1 MRAPELSEETL
12 ATGVVA
18 LSARDRDLAAVVA
31 RFGPPPLWARDPG
44 FGTLIQ
50 IILEQQV
57 SLASARAAYLRLL
70 AVIGEPLP
78 ERVLVLTDDQLK
90 RVGFSRQKAAYVRA
104 LAQAIVSGAFEI
116 GALDSLDD
124 ERARSALLT
133 LKGIGGWSADIY
145 LLMALRRADVW
156 PGGDLA
162 LAIAVREV
170 KRLRKVP
177 GPERLATISRA
188 WRPWRAVAARV
199 LWHHYLSTPRT
210 RGGARRSA

>member
-1 MRAPELSEETL
+1 MRAAQLSEETL

-177 GPERLATISRA
+177 GPERLATISRG

>member
-1 MRAPELSEETL
+1 MRAAELNEETL

-177 GPERLATISRA
+177 GAERLATISRT

-199 LWHHYLSTPRT
+199 LWHRYLSTPRT
-210 RGGARRSA
+210 RGSARRSA

>member
-1 MRAPELSEETL
+1 MRAAQLSEETL

-116 GALDSLDD
+116 DALDSLDD

-162 LAIAVREV
+162 LAIAVRDV

-177 GPERLATISRA
+177 GPERLATISRT

-199 LWHHYLSTPRT
+199 LWHRYLSTPRT

>member
-1 MRAPELSEETL
+1 
-12 ATGVVA
+12 
-18 LSARDRDLAAVVA
+18 SARDRDLAAVVA
-31 RFGPPPLWARDPG
+31 RFGPPLWARDPG

-78 ERVLVLTDDQLK
+78 ERILVLTDDQLK

-116 GALDSLDD
+116 DALDSLDD

-156 PGGDLA
+156 PGGDLPLA
-162 LAIAVREV
+162 LPVREG
-170 KRLRKVP
+170 KRPPTVP
-177 GPERLATISRA
+177 
-188 WRPWRAVAARV
+188 RP
-199 LWHHYLSTPRT
+199 
-210 RGGARRSA
+210 